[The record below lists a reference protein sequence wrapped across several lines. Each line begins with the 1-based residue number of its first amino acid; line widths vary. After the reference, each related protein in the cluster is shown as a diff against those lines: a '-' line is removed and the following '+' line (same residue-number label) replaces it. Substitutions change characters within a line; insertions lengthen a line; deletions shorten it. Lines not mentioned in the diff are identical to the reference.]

1 MLHSLCSHLLQ
12 SSVPELDLKE
22 MELLL
27 EKPKHKDH
35 GDISFPCFALAK
47 HRKNSPQQIAK
58 ELSEHLASPLLRK
71 IEAVG
76 PYVNF
81 FFDPKAVAKE
91 MVNEILAKNTSF
103 GANQNGDGAAIVVD
117 LSSPNIA
124 KPFSMGHLRS
134 TVIGNSLCL
143 IGEKNGYKM
152 VKINYIGDWGTQFGK
167 LIYAYLQWG
176 DPNKVAQNPIQELF
190 SLYVKFH
197 AEAEL
202 NPALEEEGRKAFQQL
217 EAGNKEYIKIWKSF
231 KETSLLSFQKVYD
244 LLGISFDSWKGE
256 SFYNQKM
263 DATISI
269 LQEKGLLVESE
280 GAIIVSLKDENLPPC
295 LIKKRDGATLYAT
308 RDLTAVYDRF
318 QDYQF
323 TRAFYVVGH
332 EQSIHFKQVFSVL
345 KKLEAPFAESLEHIP
360 FGLYLKDGQKMST
373 RKGRVILLEDV
384 LEESIAKARENI
396 KIRNPELANL
406 QEMATQVG
414 VGAIL
419 FHDLKQDRMN
429 SIEFNLDEMLTFEG
443 ETGPYLQYTHARAQS
458 LLRKSDADTF
468 HFTYESHEKS
478 WELIKELYSFPKQVE
493 QAFNKR
499 SPAIIAQYLLKIAKL
514 FNQYYSQVKILS
526 DSNEKASRLA
536 LVKAVTVILKEGMR
550 LLGMQAPDQ
559 M

>member
-1 MLHSLCSHLLQ
+1 MLHSLCSTLLQ
-12 SSVPELDLKE
+12 SGIPELGLKE
-22 MELLL
+22 IEQLL

-47 HRKNSPQQIAK
+47 HRKTSPQQIAK
-58 ELSEHLASPLLRK
+58 ELSQNLSGPLFQK

-81 FFDPKAVAKE
+81 FFDPAAVAKE
-91 MVNEILAKNTSF
+91 MVNDILAKNSSF
-103 GANQNGDGAAIVVD
+103 GTNRNGAGAKIVVD
-117 LSSPNIA
+117 MSSPNIA

-152 VKINYIGDWGTQFGK
+152 IKINYVGDWGTQFGK

-176 DPNKVAQNPIQELF
+176 DPEKVAQNPIQELF
-190 SLYVKFH
+190 TLYVKFH
-197 AEAEL
+197 AEAEQ

-217 EAGNKEYIKIWKSF
+217 ESGNEEYMQIWKSF
-231 KETSLLSFQKVYD
+231 KEASLLAFQKVYD

-256 SFYNQKM
+256 SSYNDKM
-263 DATISI
+263 EATIS
-269 LQEKGLLVESE
+269 LLEEKGLLIESD
-280 GAIIVSLKDENLPPC
+280 GASIVSLEDESLPPC

-318 QDYQF
+318 HDYQF
-323 TRAFYVVGH
+323 SRAFYVVGH

-345 KKLEAPFAESLEHIP
+345 KKLEAPFSDSLEHIP

-373 RKGRVILLEDV
+373 RKGRVILLEEV
-384 LEESIAKARENI
+384 LEESIAKARQNI
-396 KIRNPELANL
+396 KARNPDLPNL
-406 QEMATQVG
+406 QEVAKEVG

-429 SIEFNLDEMLTFEG
+429 SIEFDVDEMLTFEG

-458 LLRKSDADTF
+458 LLRKSGETSF
-468 HFTYESHEKS
+468 HFTYESHQKS
-478 WELIKELYSFPKQVE
+478 WEIIKELYSFPNQVE
-493 QAFNKR
+493 QAFNRR
-499 SPAIIAQYLLKIAKL
+499 SPAIIAQYLLKVAKL

-526 DSNEKASRLA
+526 DSEQQESRLA
-536 LVKAVTVILKEGMR
+536 LVNAVTVILKEGMR
-550 LLGMQAPDQ
+550 LLGMKAPDQ